1 MRRHITDISK
11 TTLNYYQDGGL
22 AKQEVQLKSTMGNL
36 VHDKWL
42 VKAEDNS
49 LKDLLVW
56 AKIPYSLHMTQQHFG
71 VINGKGQVT
80 ISQNFD
86 FRYSIPSGVCRIQA
100 M

>member
-1 MRRHITDISK
+1 M
-11 TTLNYYQDGGL
+11 
-22 AKQEVQLKSTMGNL
+22 
-36 VHDKWL
+36 
-42 VKAEDNS
+42 
-49 LKDLLVW
+49 
-56 AKIPYSLHMTQQHFG
+56 PYSLHMKQQHFG